1 LSERRKFTREFK
13 VEAIKPVIEGSKS
26 LRQVSQELDI
36 RLNVLQRWRDEY
48 LADPEQAFPG
58 SGQLKP
64 EDAEIARLKRELK
77 QTQMERNI
85 LKKAIAIF
93 SKEPK

>member
-1 LSERRKFTREFK
+1 MSERRKFTREFK

>member
-1 LSERRKFTREFK
+1 MSERRKFTREFK
-13 VEAIKPVIEGSKS
+13 VEAIKPVIEGLKS

-64 EDAEIARLKRELK
+64 DEAEIARLKRELK
-77 QTQMERNI
+77 QTQMERDI

>member
-1 LSERRKFTREFK
+1 MSERRKFTREFK
-13 VEAIKPVIEGSKS
+13 VEAIKPVVEGTKS
-26 LRQVSQELDI
+26 LNQVSQELDI
-36 RLNVLQRWRDEY
+36 RRNVLQRWRDEY

-64 EDAEIARLKRELK
+64 EDAEIAKLKRELK
-77 QTQMERNI
+77 RTQMERDI